1 MSLFGQISSS
11 LSPVSGNTGAE
22 AKSPASVAVTDLK
35 NGSTVSG
42 TVKNIDGN
50 DVTIKLPDGRE
61 LQAKLDGG
69 LALREGQNVTF
80 GIRSGSDARIAL
92 TPLYT
97 NMSQG
102 ITAQNALASAGMA
115 VNSETLQMTLSMMD
129 QGMSI
134 DRSSLGEMY
143 RLMNSLPSSPEGG
156 LLISPKEAVEMK
168 ALGLNINEETALQFH
183 AFKNYEN
190 LIGESIENIAEQAMP
205 TGVQK
210 YMIIDGQ
217 QRMTTLSLLLL
228 ALRDYAIKNSD
239 DTTINARRIDNM
251 LLKNEYE
258 SGD

>member
-168 ALGLNINEETALQFH
+168 ALGLNINEDTET
-183 AFKNYEN
+183 
-190 LIGESIENIAEQAMP
+190 IE
-205 TGVQK
+205 TGVSRYSSRK
-210 YMIIDGQ
+210 VM
-217 QRMTTLSLLLL
+217 
-228 ALRDYAIKNSD
+228 
-239 DTTINARRIDNM
+239 
-251 LLKNEYE
+251 
-258 SGD
+258 